1 MSLDKI
7 LKLPPPVILPLEDGV
22 TWNKKTNSPRHLHP
36 KHGAKPIG
44 IFHSLEENEYGYAN
58 IGSAACAFVF
68 SLHGFIPQYMSQDL
82 GRPYDMIIYREHD
95 KKMLRVQ
102 IKSTTQ
108 RTHGGKSYA
117 KTDRW
122 QTSTDTRKRR
132 KSEVPLR
139 ANQGKQGMG
148 HKNRPHGYD
157 ILFAINEEGEFC
169 WWWESDIKDNAS
181 TVVFGAKNGKC
192 GKINYEETTSNWD
205 L

>member
-7 LKLPPPVILPLEDGV
+7 LKFKEPVILPLEDGV
-22 TWNKKTNSPRHLHP
+22 TWSKKTNLPRHLHP
-36 KHGAKPIG
+36 THGAKPIG
-44 IFHSLEENEYGYAN
+44 IFHSLEKYEYGYAN
-58 IGSAACAFVF
+58 IGSTACAYVF
-68 SLHGFIPQYMSQDL
+68 SLYGFIPQYMAQDL
-82 GRPYDMIIYREHD
+82 HLPYDMIIVRDGVSY
-95 KKMLRVQ
+95 KVQ
-102 IKSTTQ
+102 IKATTQ
-108 RTHGGKSYA
+108 RNRGGKTSV
-117 KTDRW
+117 KTQRH